1 MLRLDVEVA
10 MPAPG
15 RSIVLDDLP
24 DSISGE
30 FFRNLGGLALRFLST
45 TSRSQLANQCPSI
58 AHSSGPASDIHFL
71 QRDDELLRSIS
82 ALVQGAFG
90 RQLIVNWGGGP
101 QVWSHVGDD
110 PPRNPGEDRVSTR
123 YLTELDRL
131 PRLDAEGDGIRSFVG
146 LLLAAEVAS
155 HPILVIDEPETF
167 LHPPQARRLGA
178 VLAESAEAGK
188 RQVIVA
194 THSSDVVRGAMDASR
209 NVLVC
214 RMVREGSINRVSV
227 LGRSELQDLWLK
239 PLLRSSIAIDG
250 LFHSGVVV
258 CEGDSDCRF
267 YEALAMRV
275 EEESLRPLDLYFVH
289 GGGKGAIAT
298 LAHTYKALSVPTVVI
313 ADVDLLR
320 KKEEFSKLFETL
332 GGDLQAISSLYN
344 RVVAAL
350 NDRKPLVSASD
361 LVGRVEAVLSRVK
374 EAGRVTVTDRRQIQD
389 ALEAASDWSE
399 VKRYG
404 INRLRGEELTAGKGL
419 LAKCREVGLFLA
431 PVGVLEGWWAEGPSD
446 KAEWVARAIPKMSES
461 PETFQE
467 ASSFVAEV
475 CESLAGR

>member
-1 MLRLDVEVA
+1 
-10 MPAPG
+10 
-15 RSIVLDDLP
+15 
-24 DSISGE
+24 
-30 FFRNLGGLALRFLST
+30 
-45 TSRSQLANQCPSI
+45 
-58 AHSSGPASDIHFL
+58 
-71 QRDDELLRSIS
+71 
-82 ALVQGAFG
+82 
-90 RQLIVNWGGGP
+90 
-101 QVWSHVGDD
+101 
-110 PPRNPGEDRVSTR
+110 
-123 YLTELDRL
+123 
-131 PRLDAEGDGIRSFVG
+131 
-146 LLLAAEVAS
+146 
-155 HPILVIDEPETF
+155 
-167 LHPPQARRLGA
+167 
-178 VLAESAEAGK
+178 
-188 RQVIVA
+188 
-194 THSSDVVRGAMDASR
+194 
-209 NVLVC
+209 
-214 RMVREGSINRVSV
+214 
-227 LGRSELQDLWLK
+227 
-239 PLLRSSIAIDG
+239 
-250 LFHSGVVV
+250 
-258 CEGDSDCRF
+258 
-267 YEALAMRV
+267 
-275 EEESLRPLDLYFVH
+275 
-289 GGGKGAIAT
+289 
-298 LAHTYKALSVPTVVI
+298 VVI